1 MGASEQGADAVDG
14 RWLALP
20 RTLCFVFNGGDI
32 LLMKRGAH
40 KRVFPNRY
48 NGLGGH
54 IERAEDPLSS
64 AAREIHEESGLTV
77 RNLRLR
83 AVYNVDAGAPTGII
97 LFVFTAWSDTRA
109 VSANDEGTL
118 HWVSRSDVLALD
130 LVDDLPLILPRI
142 LDTDASNEIIFAHL
156 SYDDGDK
163 LVMRFAEQP

>member
-1 MGASEQGADAVDG
+1 MGASEQGADAING

-54 IERAEDPLSS
+54 LERDEDPLSS
-64 AAREIHEESGLTV
+64 AAREIREESGLTV
-77 RNLRLR
+77 RDLRLR
-83 AVYNVDAGAPTGII
+83 AVYNVDAGASTGII
-97 LFVFTAWSDTRA
+97 LFVFTAWSDSRV
-109 VSANDEGTL
+109 VSANEEGTL

-142 LDTDASNEIIFAHL
+142 LDTGASNEIIFVHL

>member
-1 MGASEQGADAVDG
+1 MGASEQGADAVEG

-20 RTLCFVFNGGDI
+20 RTLCFVFNGEDI

-54 IERAEDPLSS
+54 VERYEDPISS

-77 RNLRLR
+77 RELRLR
-83 AVYNVDAGAPTGII
+83 AVYNVDAGSSAGII
-97 LFVFTAWSDTRA
+97 LFVFTAWSDSRV

-118 HWVSRSDVLALD
+118 HWVPCDSVLALD

-142 LDTDASNEIIFAHL
+142 LGAESSAQIIFAHL
-156 SYDDGDK
+156 SYDDQDK
-163 LVMRFAEQP
+163 LVMKFAEQS

>member
-1 MGASEQGADAVDG
+1 MGASEQGADAVEG

-20 RTLCFVFNGGDI
+20 RTLSFVFNGDDI

-54 IERAEDPLSS
+54 IERYEDPLSS

-77 RNLRLR
+77 RDLRLR
-83 AVYNVDAGAPTGII
+83 AVYSVDAGASAGII
-97 LFVFTAWSDTRA
+97 LFVFTAFSDSRV

-118 HWVSRSDVLALD
+118 HWVPRDTLLTLD

-142 LDTDASNEIIFAHL
+142 LGADTSNEVIFAHL
-156 SYDDGDK
+156 SYDDQDK
-163 LVMRFAEQP
+163 LVMRFTEQS